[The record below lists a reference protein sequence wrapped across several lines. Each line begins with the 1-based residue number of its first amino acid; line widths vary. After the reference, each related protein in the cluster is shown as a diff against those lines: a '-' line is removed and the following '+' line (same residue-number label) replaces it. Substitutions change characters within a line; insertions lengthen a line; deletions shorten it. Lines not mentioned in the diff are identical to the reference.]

1 MHAESGLMTGRK
13 NMDRLR
19 KVLMAV
25 ILAGFVGA
33 GVLCPPAAARDF
45 ELALHPQK
53 APAEVGKFSLLPPE
67 GSLIDEDAVPLY
79 EKAIK
84 ALPDKPGNDQI
95 REWLKMPIDQ
105 LPLDQVEQVLQ
116 QHMESLKSVAKAAKC
131 RQCNWPEREPGAAM
145 ADRSACR
152 RLGSVVRL
160 WARLE
165 IADDGYEGAILA
177 MQTGFGMARHVGQA
191 PTILQMMTAIG
202 IGAGTCA
209 EVEEF
214 VQREEAPNLN
224 LALAV
229 LPRPF
234 MDIEKVI
241 EEDRKRALAE
251 WQGKLSNDQ
260 IESELKKTHDQIRLL
275 AKGFDAQLAALQCVE
290 AIRAYA
296 AVHGG
301 QLPTALTDI
310 TEGSVPQD
318 PMSGEPF
325 RYSRTGSTA
334 VLESFVPPGVSER
347 RGTRYEVSIKN

>member
-1 MHAESGLMTGRK
+1 MSH
-13 NMDRLR
+13 LR
-19 KVLMAV
+19 V
-25 ILAGFVGA
+25 ILTTAMSVWLLGS
-33 GVLCPPAAARDF
+33 GVLCLPAAARDTR
-45 ELALHPQK
+45 LVLHPQK

-67 GSLIDEDAVPLY
+67 ASLIDGDAVPLY

-84 ALPDKPGNDQI
+84 ALPDEAGDAQI

-116 QHMESLKSVAKAAKC
+116 QHMESLKGVAKAAKC
-131 RQCNWPEREPGAAM
+131 RQCNWPEREPGTVM
-145 ADRSACR
+145 ADLSAYR

-165 IADDGYEGAILA
+165 IADDGYEGVILA

-191 PTILQMMTAIG
+191 PTIMQVMVAIG
-202 IGAGTCA
+202 NGAGLCV

-260 IESELKKTHDQIRLL
+260 IESELKKTHDQIRLV

-296 AVHGG
+296 AVHDG

-318 PMSGEPF
+318 PMSGEAF
-325 RYSRTGSTA
+325 RYSRIGSTA